1 MHYGPIIAAGMSC
14 DGIRATIFFLVVPFL
29 STNST
34 KTTSSAYELE
44 SPAGNRF
51 EMLYDNGLD
60 LEEQISICSNILIS
74 LANFR

>member
-1 MHYGPIIAAGMSC
+1 MVQLLLLACH
-14 DGIRATIFFLVVPFL
+14 ATVLGQQFFLVVPFL

>member
-1 MHYGPIIAAGMSC
+1 MVQLLLLACH
-14 DGIRATIFFLVVPFL
+14 ATVLGQQFFFLVVPFL